1 MEEARFERWE
11 ERRPLPGLAAECF
24 ELHEN
29 RPGIFASSHWHNE
42 SELIL
47 VQRGCYRILAGAE
60 GRLLAAGE
68 AVFIPQRLRHTTICP
83 DQPEV
88 SLIVLKF
95 EPSFLL
101 AADPAEGEAELL
113 SGAAMNGAALWLS
126 PMETACCG
134 LPSRLGLMLREIAAE
149 RTGWRLA
156 VRAGICTILLELLRL
171 AEARRQTPGPARSEA
186 GADLGPVFDYLER
199 HYREPV
205 RAGDL
210 LPLCHLS
217 YSRFSVR
224 FKELTGF
231 CLTEYLNRLRISRAR
246 RLIEAGEMPLGEV
259 AAACGFLDPCYF
271 DRLFRRYTGMTPS
284 RCRREYAAAKAAGKE
299 PSA

>member
-101 AADPAEGEAELL
+101 AADPAFRRGDGRGRPLALPDGDGLL
-113 SGAAMNGAALWLS
+113 RAPLPPGADAQGNRGGAH
-126 PMETACCG
+126 
-134 LPSRLGLMLREIAAE
+134 
-149 RTGWRLA
+149 RLA
-156 VRAGICTILLELLRL
+156 AGRPSGNLHDPFGASAPGGSAAADARPGALRGGRGPRAG
-171 AEARRQTPGPARSEA
+171 
-186 GADLGPVFDYLER
+186 F
-199 HYREPV
+199 
-205 RAGDL
+205 
-210 LPLCHLS
+210 
-217 YSRFSVR
+217 
-224 FKELTGF
+224 
-231 CLTEYLNRLRISRAR
+231 
-246 RLIEAGEMPLGEV
+246 
-259 AAACGFLDPCYF
+259 
-271 DRLFRRYTGMTPS
+271 
-284 RCRREYAAAKAAGKE
+284 
-299 PSA
+299 

>member
-210 LPLCHLS
+210 CALRHLS
-217 YSRFSVR
+217 
-224 FKELTGF
+224 
-231 CLTEYLNRLRISRAR
+231 
-246 RLIEAGEMPLGEV
+246 
-259 AAACGFLDPCYF
+259 
-271 DRLFRRYTGMTPS
+271 
-284 RCRREYAAAKAAGKE
+284 
-299 PSA
+299 